1 MDQMCREAG
10 VSRAGFYRHWRER
23 EPAAEQAELRDRLQQ
38 LALAHRHYGYRRLTA
53 LLRREGRLVNHK
65 GVQRLL
71 REDNLLAV
79 RKRRFVVTT
88 DGRHSWRIWPNLAR
102 WMRLDRPNQLW
113 VADITYLR
121 LCGEFCY
128 LAVILDAWSRR
139 AVGWSVGVQLP
150 RRCTLQA
157 LRMALGARRPQPG
170 LIHHS
175 DRGVQYACRSYLE
188 LLDAHGVEISMS
200 RPGNPYD
207 NAFCE
212 SFIGRLKQEQWDGRN
227 LRTIQQARRHV
238 RHIIEELYNQQR
250 LHSALGY
257 RSPAEF
263 ERLHQ
268 PASAPSAP
276 TSPSP
281 IPLSQ

>member
-1 MDQMCREAG
+1 MEELCREAG
-10 VSRAGFYRHWRER
+10 VSRAGFYRYWRRR
-23 EPAAEQAELRDRLQQ
+23 EPTAEEAELRDRLQQ
-38 LALAHRHYGYRRLTA
+38 LAVANRRYGYRRLTA

-65 GVQRLL
+65 KVQRIL

-79 RKRRFVVTT
+79 RKRRFVLTT

-102 WMRLDRPNQLW
+102 WVQCDGPNQLW

-121 LCGEFCY
+121 LRGDFCY
-128 LAVILDAWSRR
+128 LAVVLDAWSRR
-139 AVGWSVGVQLP
+139 AVGWSVGVDLTAKL
-150 RRCTLQA
+150 TLSA
-157 LRMALGARRPQPG
+157 LRMALAARRPRPG

-175 DRGVQYACRSYLE
+175 DRGVQYACRQYVE
-188 LLDAHGVEISMS
+188 LLEQHGVEVSMS

-212 SFIGRLKQEQWDGRN
+212 SFIGRLKAEQWDGRN
-227 LRTIQQARRHV
+227 FATVYQARRHT
-238 RHIIEELYNQQR
+238 RHVIDEIYNQQR

-263 ERLHQ
+263 ERLF
-268 PASAPSAP
+268 ASAPPPQAP
-276 TSPSP
+276 GIPSP
-281 IPLSQ
+281 FSLSQ

>member
-1 MDQMCREAG
+1 MCREAG
-10 VSRAGFYRHWRER
+10 VSRASFYRYWRR
-23 EPAAEQAELRDRLQQ
+23 RAPTAEEAELRDRLQE

-65 GVQRLL
+65 KVQRML

-88 DGRHSWRIWPNLAR
+88 DGRHTWRIWPNLAR
-102 WMRLDRPNQLW
+102 WMRLDGPNQLW
-113 VADITYLR
+113 VADSTYLR
-121 LCGEFCY
+121 LRGDFCY

-139 AVGWSVGVQLP
+139 AVGWSVGADLTAKL
-150 RRCTLQA
+150 TLDA
-157 LRMALGARRPQPG
+157 LRMALAARRPLPG

-175 DRGVQYACRSYLE
+175 DRGVQYACRQYVDLLE
-188 LLDAHGVEISMS
+188 EHGVEVSMS

-212 SFIGRLKQEQWDGRN
+212 SFSGRLKQEQWDGRN
-227 LRTIQQARRHV
+227 FATIYQARRHTRYV
-238 RHIIEELYNQQR
+238 IEEIYNQTR

-257 RSPAEF
+257 LSPSEF
-263 ERLHQ
+263 ERSFQ
-268 PASAPSAP
+268 PRSATPPRQPS
-276 TSPSP
+276 
-281 IPLSQ
+281 LF